1 LTISSSRLYQIFKY
15 AVYAFL
21 AANVY
26 LFYAEESA
34 AAALQF
40 PNGVGLDQL
49 REAYSATI
57 DTFAWVV
64 LLLMFELE
72 TWALDDRH
80 FTRPVALSLHGLRAV
95 CYVAILFA
103 FAGYVDNM
111 LSATSVFT
119 VAGISDL
126 CRLPPGDWH
135 WAMTLDEYVPIT
147 ATNCASLSD
156 AGAFVQFQS
165 IPAIVDMTGQTEI
178 ARLAWV
184 DVINGAVWILVV
196 LVLEIDV
203 RLQER
208 NLLEGLALRISTI
221 VKFVLYSTLLLAAI
235 YWGFKGGFLDFWD
248 AFLWLVA
255 FVFIEMN
262 VFEWRAANHAAL
274 DQVNVS
280 K

>member
-1 LTISSSRLYQIFKY
+1 MTISSSRLYQIFKY

-156 AGAFVQFQS
+156 AGAFVQFQT

-262 VFEWRAANHAAL
+262 VFEWRAADHAAL
-274 DQVNVS
+274 AAAET
-280 K
+280 

>member
-1 LTISSSRLYQIFKY
+1 LTISSRLYQLFKY

-34 AAALQF
+34 AAVLQF
-40 PNGVGLDQL
+40 PDGVGLGQL
-49 REAYSATI
+49 REAYSATV
-57 DTFAWVV
+57 DTFAWVI

-72 TWALDDRH
+72 TWVLDDRQ
-80 FTRPVALSLHGLRAV
+80 FTKPVVLSLHGLRAA

-103 FAGYVDNM
+103 FAGYIDNM
-111 LSATSVFT
+111 LSATDVFT

-126 CRLPPGDWH
+126 CRLPAGDWH
-135 WAMTLDEYVPIT
+135 WALTLDEYVPIT
-147 ATNCASLSD
+147 AANCAGLSD
-156 AGAFVQFQS
+156 ANAFVQFS
-165 IPAIVDMTGQTEI
+165 TIPAIVDP
-178 ARLAWV
+178 
-184 DVINGAVWILVV
+184 GAVWILVV

-208 NLLEGLALRISTI
+208 GLLEGFALRISTL
-221 VKFVLYSTLLLAAI
+221 VKFVLYSILFLAAI

-262 VFEWRAANHAAL
+262 VFEWRAQDNAAMSTAHA
-274 DQVNVS
+274 
-280 K
+280 

>member
-1 LTISSSRLYQIFKY
+1 MTISSRRLYQIFKY

-26 LFYAEESA
+26 LFYDEESA

-40 PNGVGLDQL
+40 PQGVGLDQL

-72 TWALDDRH
+72 TWVLDDQH

-103 FAGYVDNM
+103 FVGYVDNM
-111 LSATSVFT
+111 LSATDVFT

-135 WAMTLDEYVPIT
+135 WALTLDEYVPIT

-156 AGAFVQFQS
+156 AGAFVQFQT

-208 NLLEGLALRISTI
+208 NLLEGLALRVSTI

-262 VFEWRAANHAAL
+262 VFEWRAADHAAL
-274 DQVNVS
+274 AAAET
-280 K
+280 

>member
-1 LTISSSRLYQIFKY
+1 MTISSSRLYQIFKY

-26 LFYAEESA
+26 LFYDEESA

-40 PNGVGLDQL
+40 PEGVGLDQL

-57 DTFAWVV
+57 DTFAWVI

-72 TWALDDRH
+72 TWVLDDQQ

-103 FAGYVDNM
+103 FVGYVDNM
-111 LSATSVFT
+111 LSATDVFT

-126 CRLPPGDWH
+126 CRLPPGNWH
-135 WAMTLDEYVPIT
+135 WALTLDEYVPIT

-156 AGAFVQFQS
+156 AGAFVQFQT

-262 VFEWRAANHAAL
+262 VFEWRAADHAAL
-274 DQVNVS
+274 AAAET
-280 K
+280 

>member
-1 LTISSSRLYQIFKY
+1 LSISSNRLYQLFKY

-40 PNGVGLDQL
+40 PDGVGLDQL

-57 DTFAWVV
+57 DTFAWVI

-72 TWALDDRH
+72 TWALDDRY
-80 FTRPVALSLHGLRAV
+80 FTKPVVLSLHGLRAA

-103 FAGYVDNM
+103 FVGYVDNM
-111 LSATSVFT
+111 LSASDVFT

-135 WAMTLDEYVPIT
+135 WALTLDEYVPIT
-147 ATNCASLSD
+147 ASNCASLSD
-156 AGAFVQFQS
+156 AGSFVQYRT
-165 IPAIVDMTGQTEI
+165 IPAIVDVTGQTEI

-208 NLLEGLALRISTI
+208 NLLEGLALRVSTV
-221 VKFVLYSTLLLAAI
+221 VKFVLYTTLFLAAI

-262 VFEWRAANHAAL
+262 VFEWRSEEHATIATA
-274 DQVNVS
+274 QA
-280 K
+280 

>member
-1 LTISSSRLYQIFKY
+1 MTISSSRLYQLFKY
-15 AVYAFL
+15 AVYAL
-21 AANVY
+21 LTANVY

-34 AAALQF
+34 AAVLQF
-40 PNGVGLDQL
+40 PDGVGLGQL
-49 REAYSATI
+49 REAYSATV

-72 TWALDDRH
+72 TWVLDDRQ
-80 FTRPVALSLHGLRAV
+80 FTKPVVLSLHGLRAA

-111 LSATSVFT
+111 LSATDVFT

-126 CRLPPGDWH
+126 CRLPTGNWH
-135 WAMTLDEYVPIT
+135 WALTLDEYVPIT
-147 ATNCASLSD
+147 AANCASLSD
-156 AGAFVQFQS
+156 ANAFVQFRT
-165 IPAIVDMTGQTEI
+165 IPAIVDAGGQTEI

-208 NLLEGLALRISTI
+208 NLLEGIALRVSTV
-221 VKFVLYSTLLLAAI
+221 VKFVLYSTLFLAAI

-262 VFEWRAANHAAL
+262 VFEWRAEDNAAIA
-274 DQVNVS
+274 
-280 K
+280 KAEA

>member
-26 LFYAEESA
+26 LFYDEESA

-40 PNGVGLDQL
+40 PEGVGLDQL

-57 DTFAWVV
+57 DTFAWVI

-72 TWALDDRH
+72 TWVLDDQQ

-103 FAGYVDNM
+103 FVGYVDNM
-111 LSATSVFT
+111 LSATDVFT

-126 CRLPPGDWH
+126 CRLPPGNWH
-135 WAMTLDEYVPIT
+135 WALTLDEYVPIT

-156 AGAFVQFQS
+156 AGAFVQFQT

-262 VFEWRAANHAAL
+262 VFEWRAADHAAL
-274 DQVNVS
+274 AAAET
-280 K
+280 

>member
-1 LTISSSRLYQIFKY
+1 MTISSSRLYQIFKY

-26 LFYAEESA
+26 LFYDEESA
-34 AAALQF
+34 AAVLQF
-40 PNGVGLDQL
+40 PEGVGLDQL

-57 DTFAWVV
+57 DTFAWVI

-72 TWALDDRH
+72 TWVLDDQH

-103 FAGYVDNM
+103 FGGYVDNM
-111 LSATSVFT
+111 VSATDVFT

-135 WAMTLDEYVPIT
+135 WALTLDEYVPIT

-156 AGAFVQFQS
+156 AGAFVQFQT

-208 NLLEGLALRISTI
+208 NLLEGLALRVSTI

-262 VFEWRAANHAAL
+262 VFEWRAADHAAL
-274 DQVNVS
+274 AAAET
-280 K
+280 